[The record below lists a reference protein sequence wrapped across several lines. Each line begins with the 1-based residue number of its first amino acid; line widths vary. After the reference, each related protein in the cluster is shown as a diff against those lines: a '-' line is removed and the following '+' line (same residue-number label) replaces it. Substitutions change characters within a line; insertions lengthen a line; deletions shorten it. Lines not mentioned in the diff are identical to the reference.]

1 MFTDELHRFL
11 RELAKNNNRDWF
23 TANKQRYEEHLLAPA
38 LELVRAMAPRLARLS
53 KHLVADDSKVGGS
66 MMRIYRDVRFGKDK
80 RPYNEHVHF
89 RFVHEKPGGLGYYLG
104 IDINE
109 VTLGAG
115 VWRPDKGPIDKIRK
129 AIAAGCATWQRAF
142 NVKGWEPGGDT
153 LARPPQ
159 GFDKDHPCI
168 TDIKRKDF
176 VLFRKLKAGEAAQK
190 GFADKIAAEYADTKP
205 LIKFLADA
213 LKLPL

>member
-1 MFTDELHRFL
+1 MFTDELTRFL
-11 RELAKNNNRDWF
+11 RELGKNNNRDWF
-23 TANKQRYEEHLLAPA
+23 NANKPRYEQHLLAPA
-38 LELVRAMAPRLARLS
+38 LELVRAMAPRLAKIS
-53 KHLVADDSKVGGS
+53 KHLEADDRKVGGS

-89 RFVHEKPGGLGYYLG
+89 RFMHSKPGGLGYFLG
-104 IDINE
+104 VDAAE

-115 VWRPDKGPIDKIRK
+115 VWRPEPGPLAAIRK
-129 AIAAGCATWQRAF
+129 AVAADCKGWQKCFAL
-142 NVKGWEPGGDT
+142 KGWEPGGET

-168 TDIKRKDF
+168 ADIKRKDF
-176 VLFRKLKAGEAAQK
+176 VLFHKMKAAESTK
-190 GFADKIAAEYADTKP
+190 PGFADAVSAAYADTKP